1 MQSEVRVW
9 IYGVLAIVGVL
20 VTWYFNLQFM
30 AQTGS
35 FDVSIFVSEIYVNAA
50 SSSIG
55 NDLAV
60 AVLAFLVWLFAECR
74 RLEMPYPW
82 VYALLTFGV
91 AFAFALPFFL
101 FMRERRIALLDGARA

>member
-1 MQSEVRVW
+1 MQTQIRSW
-9 IYGVLAIVGVL
+9 IYGVLAIAGIFA
-20 VTWYFNLQFM
+20 TWYYNLQFIE
-30 AQTGS
+30 QHGS
-35 FDVSIFVSEIYVNAA
+35 FDVAVFASEIYVNAA

-60 AVLAFLVWLFAECR
+60 GVVAFLVLLFAECR

-82 VYALLTFGV
+82 AYVLLTFGI

-101 FMRERRIALLDGARA
+101 FMRERRLARLGGALP